1 MVLWL
6 WGGFSVDSPTLTR
19 FYTFH
24 FILPFLVS
32 GVTVLHVF
40 YLHIRG
46 SSSPLGVVSK
56 SDSVAFHVYFSYK
69 DLFGFVVFASLLLTL
84 VLFQPYFLI
93 EVDNFVPAN
102 PLITPTHIVPEWYF
116 LFAYAILRAFS
127 SKLGGVVSLFCSL
140 LILGLLPFTH
150 SQLMKGLTY
159 YGPVKAFF

>member
-1 MVLWL
+1 M
-6 WGGFSVDSPTLTR
+6 
-19 FYTFH
+19 
-24 FILPFLVS
+24 
-32 GVTVLHVF
+32 
-40 YLHIRG
+40 
-46 SSSPLGVVSK
+46 
-56 SDSVAFHVYFSYK
+56 
-69 DLFGFVVFASLLLTL
+69 
-84 VLFQPYFLI
+84 LFQPYFLI

-159 YGPVKAFF
+159 YGPVKAFFWAHTSNVCLLTVCGSFPSLPPFVGLSFVLTLFYFIFYFVLGRLCYFWDLALS